1 MFWRENVHKIL
12 YKLSYLWYNPAVE
25 VRDTGKSKTER
36 ARELRKGIDE
46 YFDERTA
53 RGRFPTEAGMLLAL
67 GLSEERYAALRR
79 ERIFAREFERA
90 RLARMDWLE
99 NQMVTEGGKASGC
112 MNALKQEKNGG
123 YADRAAAGSREQ
135 KLVIELKGVGSGA
148 AL

>member
-1 MFWRENVHKIL
+1 M
-12 YKLSYLWYNPAVE
+12 E
-25 VRDTGKSKTER
+25 VRNTGKSKTER
-36 ARELRKGIDE
+36 ARELRKDIDE

>member
-1 MFWRENVHKIL
+1 M
-12 YKLSYLWYNPAVE
+12 YNPAVE

-99 NQMVTEGGKASGC
+99 NQMVTEGGKASGY

>member
-1 MFWRENVHKIL
+1 MHKIL

-148 AL
+148 VL

>member
-1 MFWRENVHKIL
+1 MHKIL

-25 VRDTGKSKTER
+25 VRDTGKSQTER

>member
-1 MFWRENVHKIL
+1 MHKIL

-135 KLVIELKGVGSGA
+135 RLVIELKGVGSGA

>member
-1 MFWRENVHKIL
+1 MHKIL
-12 YKLSYLWYNPAVE
+12 YKLSYLCYNPAVE

>member
-1 MFWRENVHKIL
+1 MHKIL

-123 YADRAAAGSREQ
+123 YADRASAGSREQ

>member
-1 MFWRENVHKIL
+1 
-12 YKLSYLWYNPAVE
+12 VE

>member
-1 MFWRENVHKIL
+1 MHKIL

-90 RLARMDWLE
+90 RLARMVWLE

>member
-1 MFWRENVHKIL
+1 MHKIL

-99 NQMVTEGGKASGC
+99 NQRVTEGGKASGC

-123 YADRAAAGSREQ
+123 YADRAAAVSREQ

>member
-1 MFWRENVHKIL
+1 MHKIL

-67 GLSEERYAALRR
+67 GLSEERHAALRR

>member
-1 MFWRENVHKIL
+1 M
-12 YKLSYLWYNPAVE
+12 E

-36 ARELRKGIDE
+36 AREFRKGIDE